1 MHTRRILLF
10 LTAILATTFIAIP
23 ARADD
28 AVVDRVKDFLAKPH
42 ADRGDLD
49 KQPFATAK
57 LSKDDA
63 AKVQQMLWDD
73 HVAYIKADRQ
83 KEWDDQAIKCDGQTM
98 KLLVKTFGDKP
109 KDGWNLYISMHGG
122 GGAPKELNDQQW
134 HNQITLYQ
142 PKDSLYIAPR
152 APTNDWDLWH
162 KKEIDDEF
170 DRLIEDAIVL
180 GDVDPNH
187 VYIMG
192 YSAGGDGVYQLA
204 PRMADRWAAAS
215 MQAGHPG
222 DASAESLRNIGFI
235 GQVGANDGGAQ
246 GYHRNEKLTEFQGK
260 MEALKKA
267 DPDGYASEFHL
278 RAGKPHWMDMED
290 AQPALDFMA
299 KFTRNPYPDKI
310 VWRQNGVTHDRFY
323 WLAMPEGTAKAK
335 QLVIAS
341 RKGQTIDIEKVEGVK
356 TLTILLN
363 DTMVDLDKPVKIE
376 TDGKTLFEGIVP
388 RTAGELDKT
397 LSQRGDPDSVFS
409 AAQTVQIP

>member
-1 MHTRRILLF
+1 MHTRRNLLF
-10 LTAILATTFIAIP
+10 LAAILATTFTGIP

-28 AVVDRVKDFLAKPH
+28 AVVDQVKTFLAKPR

-49 KQPFATAK
+49 KQPFATSK
-57 LSKDDA
+57 LSKDEA
-63 AKVQQMLWDD
+63 ARVQQMLWDD
-73 HVAYIKADRQ
+73 HVANIKETRQ
-83 KEWDDQAIKCDGQTM
+83 KEWDDKAIQCDGQTM
-98 KLLVKTFGDKP
+98 KLLVKQFGEKP

-122 GGAPKELNDQQW
+122 GGAPKAVNDQQW
-134 HNQITLYQ
+134 ENQIRLYQ

-192 YSAGGDGVYQLA
+192 YSAGGDGVYELA

-222 DASAESLRNIGFI
+222 DASPESLRNIGFI
-235 GQVGANDGGAQ
+235 GQVGANDAA
-246 GYHRNEKLTEFQGK
+246 YKRNEELPKWEKK
-260 MEALKKA
+260 MDALKKA

-278 RAGKPHWMDMED
+278 REGKPHWMDMED

-299 KFTRNPYPDKI
+299 KFTRNPYPDKV
-310 VWRQNGVTHDRFY
+310 VWRQNNVTHDRFY

-341 RKGQTIDIEKVEGVK
+341 RKGQTIDIEKTEGVK

-363 DTMVDLDKPVKIE
+363 DTMVDLDKPVTIKM
-376 TDGKTLFEGIVP
+376 DGKTLFEGIVP

-397 LSQRGDPDSVFS
+397 LSQRGDPTSVFS